1 MNVIKFSIRHP
12 IIVYAVLLM
21 LVLGGVVA
29 IAGIPVQ
36 LTPDIRKPIITV
48 KTSWNGASP
57 AEIEREI
64 IIPQENELKDLQ
76 GLERMESTSS
86 LHYGEIELT
95 LGIGTALE
103 SALLQVSNKL
113 DQVRDYP
120 DEAGRPTIDTAGS
133 EDNPMAWVLLKRLA
147 GNDTSIY
154 HYGKF
159 SEDHIKDRIE
169 RVEGVA
175 RVNIFGGTDP
185 EMRIIFKPFELA
197 AQKLF
202 IPQLIKTLKDNDFAT
217 TAGDFDEGK
226 RRYIIR
232 VEGDFESLERVKNVV
247 IRTTADENGAVEKLR
262 LRDVAEVVFAYKDVE
277 ASIRG
282 SGEQA
287 LAMNMVRTTG
297 SNVIEVM
304 DEIQL
309 AIRELNE
316 GILVEEGLHLVQ
328 VYDET
333 VYIRSAIKLV
343 RQNIVIGAFLAMGIL
358 LLFLRSATAMIV
370 IGCAIPLSVLGAFVS
385 MSFLGRSFNVISFA
399 GIAFAVGM
407 VVDAALVVLE
417 NTYRLREKGETPEN
431 AAYLGARQ
439 VWMAVLVSTLTTV
452 IVFLPLL
459 LLKLEAGQLFRDIAV
474 AISAAVLFS
483 LIISLTV
490 VPMLAAKVTAG
501 SSGKLPPLP
510 SGLRWLEAFAKRFAA
525 RIINFASRASSSMKR
540 ALIVGGSVSLIAL
553 ALTALFL
560 PKLEYLPEGNANLIF
575 GYILPPPG
583 YNLETTAEIADRVEA
598 VARPLLY
605 DADDPKEEI
614 NGLPTIRHFF
624 FVTRPTNTFLG
635 ASSVNSKRV
644 AELIPTFAPVAFS
657 EPGTFGFINQP
668 SLFGRGLSGGRAI
681 DLDIFGD
688 DLEKVLPVAKDAAQ
702 RVLRAFPLRQGNQ
715 LRPIPGLELGSPEL
729 RLFPRQD
736 ALSDVGMTA
745 KNFGDSLRALTGG
758 IRVDEI
764 TVGGEQIDL
773 TLRAEEDSYA
783 STQAI
788 AYAPITLPDGDTLPT
803 LALADVEY
811 TAGPLEIRR
820 LEKERTVTIELR
832 PSPRIPLEAAMEML
846 AEQVTEPML
855 ADGLPDGVEMRVSG
869 YADEL
874 TKTWNAL
881 SSNLMVSIG
890 VVYLIMVMLFESF
903 LYPLVIMLSVPVA
916 MAGGVL
922 GLTVLNFWV
931 LQQLDM
937 LTMLGFVILTGIVV
951 NNAILIVH
959 QALALHSGG
968 GQIKFSVMEA
978 VRNRIRP
985 IFMSTLTS
993 FFGMLPLVLFPFEGS
1008 ELYRG
1013 LGAVVLGGLA
1023 LSSLLTLV
1031 IVPPMLTIAM
1041 QLAERAAHK
1050 KTKPAK
1056 PE

>member
-1 MNVIKFSIRHP
+1 MDVINFSIRHP
-12 IIVYAVLLM
+12 IIVSALLLM

-29 IAGIPVQ
+29 IVNIPVQ
-36 LTPDIRKPIITV
+36 LTPDVRKQVITI
-48 KTSWNGASP
+48 KTFWNGASP

-64 IIPQENELKDLQ
+64 ITPQENELKDLP

-86 LHYGEIELT
+86 LNYGEIELI
-95 LGIGTALE
+95 LSLDADPE
-103 SALLQVSNKL
+103 STLLQVANRL

-120 DEAGRPTIDTAGS
+120 DEAGRPSLDTAGS
-133 EDNPMAWVLLKRLA
+133 EDKPMAWALLKRLP
-147 GNDTSIY
+147 GNDTPIH

-159 SEDHIKDRIE
+159 GEDYIRSRIE
-169 RVEGVA
+169 RIEGVA
-175 RVNIFGGTDP
+175 RVNVFGGTDP

-202 IPQLIKTLKDNDFAT
+202 IPQVIKILRDNDFAT
-217 TAGDFDEGK
+217 TSGDIDEGK

-232 VEGDFESLERVKNVV
+232 VDGDFKSIERVKDVV
-247 IRTTADENGAVEKLR
+247 IRTRIDEDGAVEKLR
-262 LRDVAEVVFAYKDVE
+262 LRDVAEVVFAYKDKKAE
-277 ASIRG
+277 IRG
-282 SGEQA
+282 SGEPA
-287 LAMNMVRTTG
+287 LALNMIRTTG
-297 SNVIEVM
+297 SNVIAVM
-304 DEIQL
+304 ADIQA
-309 AIRELNE
+309 AIAELNE
-316 GILVEEGLHLVQ
+316 GILAEEGVYLLQ

-333 VYIRSAIKLV
+333 VYIKSAIKLV
-343 RQNIVIGAFLAMGIL
+343 RQNIILGAILAMGIL

-417 NTYRLREKGETPEN
+417 NTFRLREKGEKPER
-431 AAYLGARQ
+431 AALLGARQ

-483 LIISLTV
+483 LMIALTV
-490 VPMLAAKVTAG
+490 VPMLAAKLTRGAKSKVPAMPAQ
-501 SSGKLPPLP
+501 LA
-510 SGLRWLEAFAKRFAA
+510 WLERFAKNFADKL
-525 RIINFASRASSSMKR
+525 INFASRASSSMRR
-540 ALIVGGSVSLIAL
+540 ALIVSGSVSLGAL
-553 ALTALFL
+553 LFTVLFL
-560 PKLEYLPEGNANLIF
+560 PKLEYLPEGNSNLIF

-583 YNLETTAEIADRVEA
+583 YNLKTTDEIADRVEA

-605 DADDPKEEI
+605 DPQNPQEEVDGI
-614 NGLPTIRHFF
+614 PSVRHFF
-624 FVTRPTNTFLG
+624 FVTRPTSTFLG

-644 AELIPTFAPVAFS
+644 AELIPVFTPSAFS
-657 EPGTFGFINQP
+657 EPGTFGFINQL
-668 SLFGRGLSGGRAI
+668 SLFGRGVSGGRAI
-681 DLDIFGD
+681 DLDIFGE
-688 DLEKVLPVAKDAAQ
+688 DLEQIIPVAREVAR
-702 RVLRAFPLRQGNQ
+702 RVLEVFPFQGGNQ

-745 KNFGDSLRALTGG
+745 KDFGDSLRALTGG
-758 IRVDEI
+758 IRVNEI
-764 TVGGEQIDL
+764 TVGGEQMDL
-773 TLRAEEDSYA
+773 TLRAEENSFT
-783 STQAI
+783 STQAV
-788 AYAPITLPDGDTLPT
+788 AYAPITLPNGDTLPA
-803 LALADVEY
+803 LALASAEH
-811 TAGPLEIRR
+811 TSGPLEIRR
-820 LEKERTVTIELR
+820 LERERTVTIELR
-832 PSPRIPLEAAMEML
+832 PARRIPLEAAMEML
-846 AEQVTEPML
+846 DKQVTAPMM
-855 ADGLPDGVEMRVSG
+855 AEGLPRGVTMRVSG

-881 SSNLMVSIG
+881 SGNLMLSIA
-890 VVYLIMVMLFESF
+890 VVYLIMVILFESF

-922 GLTVLNFWV
+922 GLTVLNFWI

-937 LTMLGFVILTGIVV
+937 LTMLGFVILIGIVV

-959 QALALHSGG
+959 QALALYERGAA
-968 GQIKFSVMEA
+968 IKFSVMEA

-1031 IVPPMLTIAM
+1031 IVPPVLSIAM
-1041 QLAERAAHK
+1041 QLAERAGSKRRAASK
-1050 KTKPAK
+1050 R
-1056 PE
+1056 